1 MLHASV
7 EILGTV
13 KLFRRTVRS
22 RRGLLLAAAALAV
35 VAAACLWMAWNS
47 SGIQGAYFTED
58 SAAPYAA
65 GDDHVGVS
73 AATIMWFVAAG
84 ASSVAA
90 VIATWRAR
98 RC

>member
-1 MLHASV
+1 V

-22 RRGLLLAAAALAV
+22 RRRLLLAAAALAIL
-35 VAAACLWMAWNS
+35 AAACLWMGWNS
-47 SGIQGAYFTED
+47 WGIQGAYFTED
-58 SAAPYAA
+58 FSAPSAA
-65 GDDHVGVS
+65 GDDQVGIS
-73 AATIMWFVAAG
+73 AATILWFVAAG

-90 VIATWRAR
+90 VIVAWRAR